1 MVVPPR
7 IELGS
12 PVPQTGVLPLNYG
25 TAKSP
30 GIVTK
35 KQGITSH
42 YSGNA
47 GGAGNTSFSEVIFC
61 VSEIFSPLDAH
72 PTSNKANP
80 NKGMI
85 KNLYIEN
92 LKLTR

>member
-1 MVVPPR
+1 
-7 IELGS
+7 
-12 PVPQTGVLPLNYG
+12 
-25 TAKSP
+25 
-30 GIVTK
+30 
-35 KQGITSH
+35 
-42 YSGNA
+42 
-47 GGAGNTSFSEVIFC
+47 
-61 VSEIFSPLDAH
+61 LDAH